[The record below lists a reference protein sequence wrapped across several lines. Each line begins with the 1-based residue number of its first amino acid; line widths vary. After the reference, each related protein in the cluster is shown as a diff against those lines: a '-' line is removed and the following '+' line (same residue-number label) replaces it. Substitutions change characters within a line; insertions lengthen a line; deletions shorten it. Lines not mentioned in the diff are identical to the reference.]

1 MSKDEKQHTFAKDWI
16 HTRINCSEDSK
27 PYDSFVIGEQGE
39 PSFQYVEGRAL
50 AAAAAA
56 VNDETKIDAYHG
68 LAM

>member
-1 MSKDEKQHTFAKDWI
+1 
-16 HTRINCSEDSK
+16 
-27 PYDSFVIGEQGE
+27 VIGEQGE